1 MNDSTHILLVDD
13 EPRFSESLAQIL
25 TLSGYPVTVAERGD
39 EAIGLLAHYTF
50 DLLLLDVEL
59 PDMLGY
65 QIMDNLKG
73 ENLDAATIMLTG
85 NATVETAITA
95 LKKGAYDYLKKPV
108 DHDLLFNTISKA
120 IKHSR
125 LEKALRISE
134 ERLKTFTDASWEGIV
149 IHEKGILLDANPQFF
164 EMFGYQENE
173 LLGKPMMEKIISKD
187 SLLEVKARVINDI
200 FGSHKSFGLTK
211 DGIEFPIESSCRP
224 IDYEGREARVC
235 AIRNISKRVKADQE
249 KIELK
254 KQLAIASKMETL
266 GLMAG
271 SVAHDLNN
279 ILSGIVTLP
288 EILLMQMG
296 ENDTHRDTIQTIR
309 QAGQDA
315 ASVVSD
321 LITIARGA
329 TAKKSVCNLNTVV
342 EAYITSVKIKKLDP
356 RLEDIVIKLH
366 CEPRLLNSFCSV
378 VHINK
383 VLMNLIGNAAE
394 EMEGQ
399 GGLIV
404 STRNVSLEESY
415 LGYETIE
422 SGEYAVVS
430 VTDNGSGIK
439 EADLIKIFE
448 PFYSKKTMGKSGTGL
463 GLAIV
468 WNTVHDHGGFID
480 IKSDDNG
487 TTFELY
493 FPTTETAVKDDGPT
507 IPIDKYRGNGEHV
520 LVVDDQQQQQEIA
533 RNLLDALGYT
543 TKTVSSGEEAITY
556 IKHHPVD
563 LLVLDMIMNNGINGR
578 VTYEE
583 ILKINPKQR
592 AIIASGFAENEE
604 VKQTLLLGANQF
616 IKKPYTL
623 AQMGLAVKQ
632 ALSED
637 TQIASN
643 HHNQRDALLNQSSS

>member
-1 MNDSTHILLVDD
+1 MNDSTRILIVDD
-13 EPRFSESLAQIL
+13 EPRFAESLAQIL

-39 EAIGLLAHYTF
+39 EAIGLLAHYSF

-65 QIMDNLKG
+65 QIMDSLKD
-73 ENLDAATIMLTG
+73 ENFGAATIMLTG
-85 NATVETAITA
+85 NATLETAIVA

-125 LEKALRISE
+125 LERALRVSE

-149 IHEKGILLDANPQFF
+149 IHENGNLLDANPQFF
-164 EMFGYQENE
+164 DMFGYQENE
-173 LLGKPMMEKIISKD
+173 LLGKPMVEKIIAPD
-187 SLLEVKARVINDI
+187 SLLEVKIRVANDI
-200 FGSHKSFGLTK
+200 FGSHKAFGLK
-211 DGIEFPIESSCRP
+211 KNGMEFPIESRSRP
-224 IDYEGREARVC
+224 IDYEGREVRVC
-235 AIRNISKRVKADQE
+235 AIRDISKRVKADQE
-249 KIELK
+249 NIELQ

-296 ENDTHRDTIQTIR
+296 DDDAHRDTIQTIR

-329 TAKKSVCNLNTVV
+329 TTKKSVCNLNTVV
-342 EAYITSVKIKKLDP
+342 ESYIVSVRTNKMDP
-356 RLEDIVIKLH
+356 RLKDIVIKLH
-366 CEPRLLNSFCSV
+366 CEPRLLNCYCSV
-378 VHINK
+378 IHINK

-399 GGLIV
+399 GDLIV
-404 STRNVSLEESY
+404 STRNVSLKECY
-415 LGYETIE
+415 LGYEKIK
-422 SGEYAVVS
+422 SGDYAVVS

-439 EADLIKIFE
+439 KEDLKKIFE
-448 PFYSKKTMGKSGTGL
+448 PFYSKKTMGRSGTGL

-480 IKSDDNG
+480 IKTDDNG

-493 FPTTETAVKDDGPT
+493 FPATEVAIKEESSMLS
-507 IPIDKYRGNGEHV
+507 IDRYRGNGERV
-520 LVVDDQQQQQEIA
+520 LVIDDQKQQQDIA
-533 RNLLDALGYT
+533 RNLLDTLGYA
-543 TKTVSSGEEAITY
+543 TKTVSSGEEAIAY

-563 LLVLDMIMNNGINGR
+563 LLVLDMIMSNGINGR
-578 VTYEE
+578 ATYEE

-604 VKQTLLLGANQF
+604 VKRALLLGGNQF

-623 AQMGLAVKQ
+623 VQMGLAVKQ

-637 TQIASN
+637 K
-643 HHNQRDALLNQSSS
+643 